1 MLMQTSPQEA
11 YRRVDFDARVS
22 GAGPAELVHLC
33 YEHLVSALGTAV
45 HADRNGDNCLKS
57 RSMTRALTAITALQ
71 MGVAGGDGPNGG
83 MAAALG
89 QLYEGARRTVLDNA
103 LAFDAD
109 AISTLRAD
117 FAEIGQAL
125 LAG

>member
-1 MLMQTSPQEA
+1 MLLMTSPQEA

-45 HADRNGDNCLKS
+45 HADRRGDNCLKS

-71 MGVAGGDGPNGG
+71 MGIAGGNDASG
-83 MAAALG
+83 MAGALS
-89 QLYEGARRTVLDNA
+89 QLYEAARRTILDSA
-103 LAFDAD
+103 IAFDAERI
-109 AISTLRAD
+109 ATLRED
-117 FAEIGQAL
+117 FSEIGSAL
-125 LAG
+125 KGG

>member
-1 MLMQTSPQEA
+1 MLMPTSPQEA

-33 YEHLVSALGTAV
+33 YEHLISALGTAV

-71 MGVAGGDGPNGG
+71 MGVAGGDG
-83 MAAALG
+83 MALALS
-89 QLYEGARRTVLDNA
+89 QLYEGARRTILDNA
-103 LAFDAD
+103 LEFDGE
-109 AISTLRAD
+109 AILTLRND
-117 FAEIGQAL
+117 FSEIGQAL
-125 LAG
+125 KAG